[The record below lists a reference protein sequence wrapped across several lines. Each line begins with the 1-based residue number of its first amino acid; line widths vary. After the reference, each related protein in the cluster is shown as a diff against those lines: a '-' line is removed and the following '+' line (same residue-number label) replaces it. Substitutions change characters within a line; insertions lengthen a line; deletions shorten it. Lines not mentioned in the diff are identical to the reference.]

1 MGTANTQET
10 CRRCLDTEL
19 LNVYGLFEGQL
30 PPTIMTSL
38 WHGAYSRGRNPFAL
52 CYYSHYP
59 SLGVSEERRQKAC
72 EYLSRF
78 GATREEQTRNYYL
91 WAQTVPKALWRYFS
105 HLPLSYFA
113 DVVVADMMPPLAA
126 AQLLV
131 RLDLYPHFRG
141 ANVVDLFSG
150 VCGWLMAFMYLPSHY
165 APKRWVA
172 VDIDPRRLQIC
183 KLIAN
188 DVGVDVVTIRR
199 DLSTPYVQRS
209 DVVVGSPPCHEF
221 SRAKTSPRRVDA
233 GLALVKSYL
242 ESVKA
247 INPIVAV
254 MEEAT
259 TTKESQKLVTQL
271 VEQYGFTYGF
281 YELRE
286 YGAIQYNRRRLIA
299 WRVKT
304 GERKEKA

>member
-1 MGTANTQET
+1 MVSANAE
-10 CRRCLDTEL
+10 CSCLDTEL
-19 LNVYGLFEGQL
+19 LPAYGLFEGQL

-38 WHGAYSRGRNPFAL
+38 WHGADSRGRNPFAL
-52 CYYSHYP
+52 CYYSYP
-59 SLGVSEERRQKAC
+59 SLGASEEVRKKAC

-78 GATREEQTRNYYL
+78 GRTREEQTRNYYL
-91 WAQTVPKALWRYFS
+91 WAQTVPKPLWRYFS

-113 DVVVADMMPPLAA
+113 DVAVADMMPPLAA

-131 RLDLYPHFRG
+131 RLDLYPYFRG
-141 ANVVDLFSG
+141 ANVADLFAG

-165 APKRWVA
+165 APRRWIA

-183 KLIAN
+183 KLIAR

-199 DLSTPYVQRS
+199 DLSTPYVPNNGV
-209 DVVVGSPPCHEF
+209 DAVVGSPPCHEF
-221 SRAKTSPRRVDA
+221 TRAKTSSARRVDA

-247 INPIVAV
+247 INPAAAV

-259 TTKESQKLVTQL
+259 TTTEGQRLVTQL
-271 VEQYGFTYGF
+271 VAQYHFKYGF
-281 YELRE
+281 YDLRD
-286 YGAIQYNRRRLIA
+286 YGAIQYRRRRLIA
-299 WRVKT
+299 WRVKP
-304 GERKEKA
+304 